1 MEIIRKF
8 LILSL
13 LVCSTL
19 PAQWSQDPNNNLQVS
34 NFGYF
39 VSSCEDG
46 MGGAFIAWG
55 PPQGFFYEIWMQWVD
70 KYGYVRWSTP
80 KRIQGIGESRSNFNL
95 LKAEKGKAIIVYYDS
110 KLIGYSPPPSYP
122 IFKHFITLNKIDTN
136 GVLLWG
142 DYGKRVTVDT
152 NFAGT
157 YNCVEDQNDG
167 VYIQWNEMFRSQL
180 IGESDSTIIRLQRIS
195 SIGERLWGDS
205 GKAVYTM
212 PKYYDSSPSI
222 SKRYPEGIFL
232 LYSRKY
238 IGKTLESYNSDG
250 SLNWSKVNQW
260 YGVIE
265 ADSTGGGAWAYDA
278 RMANSS
284 KFRILANK
292 IDNNGDLL
300 WGDTGLV
307 IVDDLED
314 NFNLRDRK
322 LLCDGSL
329 VIYWRKK
336 ISDFP
341 TTFNIYIQI
350 VNQNGTLIFNDSGVV
365 VTATPVKSGEKITIS
380 DSTNFILDWFMPD
393 SSSKKWYCQKFTNS
407 MQRLWN
413 IDVLITNR
421 DAQLRVGISDN
432 NYGLIKVWSEYYSP
446 GVGIFMQ
453 QVNKNGQL
461 GEVITK
467 INYEIDVSSIGEY
480 DLMQNYPNPFNSFT
494 KIKYKIPATSKVT
507 IKLFNILGKEVAT
520 LINDE
525 KSSGIYDTEINIEQ
539 FNLSSGTYFIE
550 LRANNYRKTIKT
562 LLIK

>member
-39 VSSCEDG
+39 VSACEDG
-46 MGGAFIAWG
+46 IGGAFIAWG

-80 KRIQGIGESRSNFNL
+80 KRIPGIGESQSNFNL

-157 YNCVEDQNDG
+157 YNCVEDQNGG
-167 VYIQWNEMFRSQL
+167 VFIQWNEMFRSQL

-205 GKAVYTM
+205 GKAIYTI
-212 PKYYDSSPSI
+212 PKYYESSPSI

-238 IGKTLESYNSDG
+238 IGKTLESYNADG

-260 YGVIE
+260 YGRIIP
-265 ADSTGGGAWAYDA
+265 DSSHGGAWAGIFEKNPGKIQLI
-278 RMANSS
+278 ANRIDSLGNLS
-284 KFRILANK
+284 WGNPGIIIEDNIPYNRTYLADYRILD
-292 IDNNGDLL
+292 DN
-300 WGDTGLV
+300 
-307 IVDDLED
+307 
-314 NFNLRDRK
+314 
-322 LLCDGSL
+322 SL
-329 VIYWRKK
+329 VILR
-336 ISDFP
+336 
-341 TTFNIYIQI
+341 NNYIQI
-350 VNQNGTLIFNDSGVV
+350 VNMNGTLVFPDSPYIYTNSNGVV
-365 VTATPVKSGEKITIS
+365 GGYKICLS
-380 DSTNFILDWFMPD
+380 DSNKFIITWLDYD
-393 SSSKKWYCQKFTNS
+393 SSYFYYYCQKFDKMCIKQWENGDVIYS
-407 MQRLWN
+407 GRN
-413 IDVLITNR
+413 HEEFAFIGDGDYGFIDVWGR
-421 DAQLRVGISDN
+421 
-432 NYGLIKVWSEYYSP
+432 YYPYP
-446 GVGIFMQ
+446 GVYAQ
-453 QVNKNGQL
+453 QVSKNGIL
-461 GEVITK
+461 GEVLTK
-467 INYEIDVSSIGEY
+467 VEIENNKNKEFNIY
-480 DLMQNYPNPFNSFT
+480 NNFPNPFNIET
-494 KIKYKIPATSKVT
+494 TIKYELKNNSFVEIS
-507 IKLFNILGKEVAT
+507 IYNLLGQK
-520 LINDE
+520 
-525 KSSGIYDTEINIEQ
+525 
-539 FNLSSGTYFIE
+539 
-550 LRANNYRKTIKT
+550 IKT
-562 LLIK
+562 LIKQNQNTGLYNLIWNGRDSEENNVCSGVYLIEVKINNKIKVIKASLIK